1 MMVEA
6 WARLAEADTA
16 EALIACALEVA
27 PRIAA
32 ADAVGVYLFDG
43 ARLAVHARGVCDR
56 AVSNYLALPAGAD
69 ALVARM
75 QATGAPVHD
84 GSVFAPDEWRACP
97 LYEQAAAPFG
107 FEHYLV
113 APIVGRN
120 GLAGALTL
128 ARAER
133 ARGFAEAELTAISN
147 ATTHLSVALAHLR
160 HCDRGVEAA
169 VSSLNVRERHIAMF
183 TAKGLT
189 NVEIARQLQV
199 SENTIKKNLKAMFV
213 KLDVSTRAE
222 LAWLATV
229 GGIV

>member
-1 MMVEA
+1 MVEA
-6 WARLAEADTA
+6 LARLAGARTM
-16 EALIACALEVA
+16 EALIASALEVA
-27 PRIAA
+27 PRLAA

-43 ARLAVHARGVCDR
+43 DQLAVHARGVCDR
-56 AVSNYLALPAGAD
+56 AIANYLALPPGAD
-69 ALVARM
+69 PLIARM
-75 QATGAPVHD
+75 QETGAPVHD
-84 GSVFAPDEWRACP
+84 GSVFAPDEWRAHP
-97 LYEQAAAPFG
+97 LYVQAAAPFG

-113 APIVGRN
+113 APIVGRS
-120 GLAGALTL
+120 GIAGALTL
-128 ARAER
+128 ARSER
-133 ARGFAEAELTAISN
+133 ARGFAEADLTAVSN

-160 HCDRGVEAA
+160 QCDRCVEAA
-169 VSSLNVRERHIAMF
+169 ISSLSTRERNIAVF

-189 NVEIARQLQV
+189 NVEIARHLCV

>member
-1 MMVEA
+1 MGAGLAQLVA
-6 WARLAEADTA
+6 ARTMAE
-16 EALIACALEVA
+16 LIASALEVA
-27 PRIAA
+27 PRLTA

-43 ARLAVHARGVCDR
+43 DRLAVHARGVCDR
-56 AVSNYLALPAGAD
+56 AIASYLALPPGTD
-69 ALVARM
+69 PLVARM
-75 QATGAPVHD
+75 QDTGAPVHD
-84 GSVFAPDEWRACP
+84 GSVFAPDEWRAHP
-97 LYEQAAAPFG
+97 LYVAAAAPFG

-113 APIVGRN
+113 APIVSRSGI
-120 GLAGALTL
+120 AGALAL
-128 ARAER
+128 ARTDR
-133 ARGFAEAELTAISN
+133 AHDFVQADLTAVSN

-160 HCDRGVEAA
+160 PCDRGVEAA
-169 VSSLNVRERHIAMF
+169 ISSLNGRERDIAQF

-189 NVEIARQLQV
+189 NLEIARHLCV